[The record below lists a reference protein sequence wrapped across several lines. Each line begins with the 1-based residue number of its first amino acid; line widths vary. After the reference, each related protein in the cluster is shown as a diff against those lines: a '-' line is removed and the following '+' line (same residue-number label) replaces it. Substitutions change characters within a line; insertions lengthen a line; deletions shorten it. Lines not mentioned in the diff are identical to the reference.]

1 VVKMSDVVVFDLFGL
16 LQLVDKYPCD
26 IPQQCSLFTESVF
39 VLHPFLFWALMVF
52 AVIGLIVVA
61 WNIFKLYGV
70 DVL

>member
-1 VVKMSDVVVFDLFGL
+1 MSNLFGL
-16 LQLVDKYPCD
+16 KTRGEMNKELKVRRIEFRK
-26 IPQQCSLFTESVF
+26 IAMSESVF